1 MTLLEI
7 LKHFEK
13 LLACMTLLSIIP
25 NAPSATAYIISGLIS
40 LLLLMC
46 VWRVRRYPHK
56 LSNEGIVF
64 ALFLCL
70 LFYLFPMAG
79 TDFYH
84 YKEWVETAG
93 YTDISSI
100 PQYYLHY
107 EKPYYYIINIVHNN
121 YFLFRL
127 VVWGGS
133 LFLYWQTA
141 KRLKIDKSTFVFYLC
156 ICIVQLTAVSRVCL
170 AYAIAFYGFSILAQP
185 ITRKGNYLFSYIL
198 GSSIILFSLL
208 FHRSAIFLLAILP
221 FSLFNINKKTIW
233 LFALAIPTIVVMA
246 YTHLLD
252 FIFNF
257 EQTDTSLLDLETAL
271 YYLDSDKKRVLG
283 WGQRIEFSMKY
294 GSLIAMVILI
304 VKSILN
310 NSYKVW
316 PKHIQKFAN
325 ATLYIIV
332 LASALLLAPG
342 ATTYKTFERL
352 IDFSYV
358 PQSFLLAYLLKTDY
372 DKRWT
377 YIVTLLLA
385 GYVAYG
391 IFYYNFYFSF
401 TDF

>member
-1 MTLLEI
+1 MI
-7 LKHFEK
+7 
-13 LLACMTLLSIIP
+13 LLSIIP
-25 NAPSATAYIISGLIS
+25 SAPSSGAYFLSGLLS
-40 LLLLMC
+40 LLMLVS
-46 VWRVRRYPHK
+46 VWKVRTYPHK
-56 LSNEGIVF
+56 LSNAGIVF

-79 TDFYH
+79 TDFYN

-107 EKPYYYIINIVHNN
+107 EKPYYYIINIVNNN

-141 KRLKIDKSTFVFYLC
+141 KRLKIDKSTFAFYLC
-156 ICIVQLTAVSRVCL
+156 ICIVHLTAVSRVCL
-170 AYAIAFYGFSILAQP
+170 AYALAFYGFSFLAQP
-185 ITRKGNYLFSYIL
+185 ITRKGSNLFSFIL
-198 GSSIILFSLL
+198 GSSIILFSLF

-221 FSLFNINKKTIW
+221 LSLFNFNKKTIW
-233 LFALAIPTIVVMA
+233 LFALAIPTLIVMA
-246 YTHLLD
+246 YTNLFD

-257 EQTDTSLLDLETAL
+257 EKIDISLLDSETAI
-271 YYLDSDKKRVLG
+271 YYLDSDKQRVVG
-283 WGQRIEFSMKY
+283 WGQLIEFTMKY
-294 GSLIAMVILI
+294 GSHIAMVILI
-304 VKSILN
+304 AKSILN

-316 PKHIQKFAN
+316 PKHVQKFAN
-325 ATLYIIV
+325 ATLYIAG
-332 LASALLLAPG
+332 LALALLIAPG
-342 ATTYKTFERL
+342 VTTYKTFERL
-352 IDFSYV
+352 IAFAYV
-358 PQSFLLAYLLKTDY
+358 PQSFLLAYLLKTDC
-372 DKRWT
+372 DKKWT
-377 YIVTLLLA
+377 DIVTLLLA

>member
-1 MTLLEI
+1 MI
-7 LKHFEK
+7 
-13 LLACMTLLSIIP
+13 LLSIIP
-25 NAPSATAYIISGLIS
+25 SAPSAAAYIIAGLIS
-40 LLLLMC
+40 LLLVMC

-70 LFYLFPMAG
+70 IYYLFPMGG
-79 TDFYH
+79 TDFYV

-100 PQYYLHY
+100 PQYFLHY
-107 EKPYYYIINIVHNN
+107 EKPYYVITNFVNNN

-141 KRLKIDKSTFVFYLC
+141 KRLKIDKSTFVFYLS
-156 ICIVQLTAVSRVCL
+156 ICIVPLTATSRVSL
-170 AYAIAFYGFSILAQP
+170 AYALAYYGFSFLAQP
-185 ITRKGNYLFSYIL
+185 ITRKVSNLFSFIL

-221 FSLFNINKKTIW
+221 LSLFNFNKKTIW
-233 LFALAIPTIVVMA
+233 LFALAIPTLVVMA
-246 YTHLLD
+246 YTHLFD

-257 EQTDTSLLDLETAL
+257 EQTDTSLFDSETAM
-271 YYLDSDKKRVLG
+271 YYLGSDIKRVIG

-294 GSLIAMVILI
+294 GSHIAMVILI

-316 PKHIQKFAN
+316 PKHVQKFAN
-325 ATLYIIV
+325 ATLYITV

-352 IDFSYV
+352 IDFAYV
-358 PQSFLLAYLLKTDY
+358 PQSFLLAYLLKTNC
-372 DKRWT
+372 DKKWT
-377 YIVTLLLA
+377 DIVTLLLA
-385 GYVAYG
+385 GYVVYG
-391 IFYYNFYFSF
+391 IIYYNFYFSF

>member
-1 MTLLEI
+1 M
-7 LKHFEK
+7 
-13 LLACMTLLSIIP
+13 MLLSIIP
-25 NAPSATAYIISGLIS
+25 SAPSSGANFLAGLLS
-40 LLLLMC
+40 LLMLVS
-46 VWRVRRYPHK
+46 VWKVRTYPHK
-56 LSNEGIVF
+56 LSNKGIVF

-70 LFYLFPMAG
+70 LYYLFPMAG
-79 TDFYH
+79 TDFYD
-84 YKEWVETAG
+84 YKEWVETTG

-100 PQYYLHY
+100 PQYYLHF
-107 EKPYYYIINIVHNN
+107 EKPFYYIINIVNNN

-141 KRLKIDKSTFVFYLC
+141 KRLKIDKSTFAFYLC
-156 ICIVQLTAVSRVCL
+156 ICIVPLTAVSRVCL
-170 AYAIAFYGFSILAQP
+170 AYALAFYGFSFLAQP
-185 ITRKGNYLFSYIL
+185 ITRKGSNLFSFIL

-221 FSLFNINKKTIW
+221 LSLFNFNKKTIW

-246 YTHLLD
+246 YTQLFD

-257 EQTDTSLLDLETAL
+257 AQTDTSLLDSETAM
-271 YYLDSDKKRVLG
+271 YYLDSDKIRVFG

-294 GSLIAMVILI
+294 GSHIAMVILI

-310 NSYKVW
+310 NSFKVW
-316 PKHIQKFAN
+316 PKHVQKFAN
-325 ATLYIIV
+325 ATLYITV

-352 IDFSYV
+352 IAFSYV

-372 DKRWT
+372 DKKWT
-377 YIVTLLLA
+377 DIVTLLLA
-385 GYVAYG
+385 GYVVYG
-391 IFYYNFYFSF
+391 TFYYKFYFSL

>member
-1 MTLLEI
+1 MI
-7 LKHFEK
+7 LQ
-13 LLACMTLLSIIP
+13 SIIP
-25 NAPSATAYIISGLIS
+25 NAPSAAAYNIAGLIS
-40 LLLLMC
+40 LLLIMC

-79 TDFYH
+79 TDFYD

-107 EKPYYYIINIVHNN
+107 EKLYYYIINIVHNN

-141 KRLKIDKSTFVFYLC
+141 KRLKIDKSAFTFYLC
-156 ICIVQLTAVSRVCL
+156 ICIVPLTATSRVCL
-170 AYAIAFYGFSILAQP
+170 AFALAFYGFSFLAQP
-185 ITRKGNYLFSYIL
+185 ITRKGSNLFSFIL
-198 GSSIILFSLL
+198 GSLIIFFSLF

-221 FSLFNINKKTIW
+221 LSLFNFNKKTIW
-233 LFALAIPTIVVMA
+233 LFALAIPTLVVMA
-246 YTHLLD
+246 YTNLFD

-257 EQTDTSLLDLETAL
+257 EMADTSLLDSETATH
-271 YYLDSDKKRVLG
+271 YLDSDKKRVIGLG
-283 WGQRIEFSMKY
+283 QGIEFTMKY
-294 GSLIAMVILI
+294 GSHIAMVILI

-316 PKHIQKFAN
+316 PKHVQKYAN
-325 ATLYIIV
+325 ATLFITG

-352 IDFSYV
+352 IVFAYV
-358 PQSFLLAYLLKTDY
+358 PQSFLLAYLLKTDC
-372 DKRWT
+372 DKKWADIIT
-377 YIVTLLLA
+377 FMLA
-385 GYVAYG
+385 GYVVFG
-391 IFYYNFYFSF
+391 TFYYNFYFSF

>member
-1 MTLLEI
+1 MI
-7 LKHFEK
+7 
-13 LLACMTLLSIIP
+13 LSIIP
-25 NAPSATAYIISGLIS
+25 SAPSSGANFLTGLLS
-40 LLLLMC
+40 LLMIVS
-46 VWRVRRYPHK
+46 VWKVRTYPHK
-56 LSNEGIVF
+56 LSNEGVVF

-70 LFYLFPMAG
+70 LFYLFPMFG
-79 TDFYH
+79 TDFYD
-84 YKEWVETAG
+84 YKEWVETTG

-100 PQYYLHY
+100 PQYYLHF
-107 EKPYYYIINIVHNN
+107 EKPFYYIINIVNNN

-141 KRLKIDKSTFVFYLC
+141 KRLKIDKSTFAFYLC
-156 ICIVQLTAVSRVCL
+156 ICIVPLTAVSRVCL
-170 AYAIAFYGFSILAQP
+170 AYALAFYGFSFLAQP
-185 ITRKGNYLFSYIL
+185 ITRKGSNLFSFIL

-221 FSLFNINKKTIW
+221 LSLFNFNKKTIW

-246 YTHLLD
+246 YTQLFD

-257 EQTDTSLLDLETAL
+257 AQTDTSLLDSETAM
-271 YYLDSDKKRVLG
+271 YYLDSDKIRVFG

-294 GSLIAMVILI
+294 GSHIAMVILI

-310 NSYKVW
+310 NSFKVW
-316 PKHIQKFAN
+316 PKHVQKFAN
-325 ATLYIIV
+325 ATLYITV

-352 IDFSYV
+352 IAFSYV

-372 DKRWT
+372 DKKWT
-377 YIVTLLLA
+377 DIVTLLLA
-385 GYVAYG
+385 GYVVYG
-391 IFYYNFYFSF
+391 TFYYKFYFSL

>member
-1 MTLLEI
+1 M
-7 LKHFEK
+7 
-13 LLACMTLLSIIP
+13 LLSIIP
-25 NAPSATAYIISGLIS
+25 SAPSSGAYFISGLIS
-40 LLLLMC
+40 LLLIIS
-46 VWRVRRYPHK
+46 VWKARTYPYK
-56 LSNEGIVF
+56 LSKEGIVF

-79 TDFYH
+79 TDFYD

-93 YTDISSI
+93 HTDISSI

-121 YFLFRL
+121 HFLFRL

-156 ICIVQLTAVSRVCL
+156 IVIVQLTAVSRVCL
-170 AYAIAFYGFSILAQP
+170 AYALAFYGFSFLAQP
-185 ITRKGNYLFSYIL
+185 ITRKGSNLFSFVL

-221 FSLFNINKKTIW
+221 LSLFNFNKKTIW
-233 LFALAIPTIVVMA
+233 LFALAISPLVVMA
-246 YTHLLD
+246 YTQLFD

-257 EQTDTSLLDLETAL
+257 EQTDIFILDSETAM
-271 YYLDSDKKRVLG
+271 YYLDFDKIRVLG

-294 GSLIAMVILI
+294 GSHIAMVILI

-316 PKHIQKFAN
+316 PKHVQKFAN
-325 ATLYIIV
+325 ATLHITV

-352 IDFSYV
+352 IAFAYV
-358 PQSFLLAYLLKTDY
+358 PQSFLLAYLLKTECE
-372 DKRWT
+372 KKWT
-377 YIVTLLLA
+377 NIVTLLLV
-385 GYVAYG
+385 GYVVYG
-391 IFYYNFYFSF
+391 IFYYNFYFGLINF
-401 TDF
+401 